1 MDISS
6 FAGPVVLAIILSIVT
21 VLSIKK
27 QKKYSTAQ
35 LILIFIIAV
44 VVLVAAGVGVTY
56 LMDTFIFHK

>member
-21 VLSIKK
+21 VFSIKK
-27 QKKYSTAQ
+27 QNKYSTAQ
-35 LILIFIIAV
+35 LILIFIISLI
-44 VVLVAAGVGVTY
+44 VLVAAGIGVVY